1 MQRNVEKAQERVWVS
16 EANLCRKLEKYNY
29 SRDRE
34 IGRPNN
40 RNTSIRQMMQSN
52 NTKFENLDT
61 FAGMTRNNEVD

>member
-1 MQRNVEKAQERVWVS
+1 MQRNVEKAQERVWVQ
-16 EANLCRKLEKYNY
+16 EARLHRKIENYFY

-40 RNTSIRQMMQSN
+40 LDTKIQQMMQS

-61 FAGMTRNNEVD
+61 FAGMERNSEFD